1 MKVELKPRAIKD
13 LRSLPKEEAARIAAK
28 VGELEQGLTGD
39 IKRLTNFTP
48 EYRLRIGNYRVLFE
62 VEEGT
67 VVVYRVM
74 HRRHVYAKRWSMNL
88 HPQFIGKEG
97 LEEYVVLPIEE
108 FRAVAAALEDY
119 QDLQDLRKA
128 KEAEGAAASTSLAD
142 VITQLGLGNG

>member
-28 VGELEQGLTGD
+28 VGELQQGLTGD

-48 EYRLRIGNYRVLFE
+48 EYRPRIGNYRVLFE

-74 HRRHVYAKRWSMNL
+74 HRRHVYAKR
-88 HPQFIGKEG
+88 
-97 LEEYVVLPIEE
+97 
-108 FRAVAAALEDY
+108 
-119 QDLQDLRKA
+119 
-128 KEAEGAAASTSLAD
+128 
-142 VITQLGLGNG
+142 

>member
-28 VGELEQGLTGD
+28 LGELEQGLAGD

-62 VEEGT
+62 VEEDT

-74 HRRHVYAKRWSMNL
+74 HRKHVYAKR
-88 HPQFIGKEG
+88 
-97 LEEYVVLPIEE
+97 
-108 FRAVAAALEDY
+108 
-119 QDLQDLRKA
+119 
-128 KEAEGAAASTSLAD
+128 
-142 VITQLGLGNG
+142 

>member
-28 VGELEQGLTGD
+28 LGELEQGLTGD

-74 HRRHVYAKRWSMNL
+74 HRRHVYAKR
-88 HPQFIGKEG
+88 
-97 LEEYVVLPIEE
+97 
-108 FRAVAAALEDY
+108 
-119 QDLQDLRKA
+119 
-128 KEAEGAAASTSLAD
+128 
-142 VITQLGLGNG
+142 